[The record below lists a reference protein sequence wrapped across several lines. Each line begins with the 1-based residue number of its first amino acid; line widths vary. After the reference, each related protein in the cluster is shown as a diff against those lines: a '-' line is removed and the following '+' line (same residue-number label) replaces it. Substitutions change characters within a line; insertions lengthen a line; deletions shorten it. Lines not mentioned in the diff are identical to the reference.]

1 MLTRNEFCRWISWV
15 HSQSRSARLALGVT
29 LVSAVLLALPMHAR
43 NYGIL
48 YAFKRHGDGGGPQAG
63 LLLSAQ
69 GDLYGTTFL
78 GGNPACRCGTV
89 FKLFPDDRFTVL
101 YQFKGNDGAN
111 PAAGLIADGNGNLYG
126 TTSQGG
132 RGPSSKGTVFKL
144 TPPTVQHGH
153 WTETVLHSFTGE
165 ADGASPYGSLV
176 LDKAG
181 NLYGTTNRGGAFN
194 DGTVFMVNA
203 TGKESVL
210 YSFTGSPDGAY
221 PYGWLVRD
229 DSGNLYG
236 TTFEG
241 GDSNYGTVF
250 KLDTTGGEAVLHS
263 FARGADGAYP
273 NAGLTLDANGNLYGT
288 TNAGG
293 DKTDEG
299 VIFMVD
305 SRTSAFKL
313 LHSFAGRTNGSS
325 PNAGLIVDD
334 SGTLYGTTT
343 EGGDRDYNGTI
354 FKLDTGGGAY
364 TVLFKFGGYAG
375 SYPYAGLVRDSAGNL
390 YGTTVGAGA
399 HFSGVVFKLNVR

>member
-1 MLTRNEFCRWISWV
+1 MLTNDELDRRLSRM
-15 HSQSRSARLALGVT
+15 HSQSLHARLALAIT
-29 LVSAVLLALPMHAR
+29 LVSAVLLALPLHAR
-43 NYGIL
+43 NYKIL
-48 YAFKRHGDGGGPQAG
+48 YAFKREADGGGPQAG
-63 LLLSAQ
+63 LLLSAK

-78 GGNPACRCGTV
+78 GGDPACSCGTV
-89 FKLFPDDRFTVL
+89 FKLLPDGGFTVL

-132 RGPSSKGTVFKL
+132 RGSSSKGTVFKL
-144 TPPTVQHGH
+144 TRPAVQRGH
-153 WTETVLHSFTGE
+153 WTETVLHAFTGE
-165 ADGASPYGSLV
+165 SDGASPYGGLI

-194 DGTVFMVNA
+194 DGTVFRVDA
-203 TGKESVL
+203 TGKETVL

-250 KLDTTGGEAVLHS
+250 KLDATGKETVLHS

-299 VIFMVD
+299 VIFKVD
-305 SRTSAFKL
+305 GNTGAFRL
-313 LHSFAGRTNGSS
+313 LHTFAGRSDGSS

-334 SGTLYGTTT
+334 SGNLYGTTT

-354 FKLDTGGGAY
+354 FRLDTIGDTF
-364 TVLFKFGGYAG
+364 TVLFRFGGYAG
-375 SYPYAGLVRDSAGNL
+375 SYPYAGLVRDPTGSL

-399 HFSGVVFKLNVR
+399 HYSGVVFKLNVK

>member
-1 MLTRNEFCRWISWV
+1 MLTSNESHRWISRIRL
-15 HSQSRSARLALGVT
+15 QSPCARLALAIT
-29 LVSAVLLALPMHAR
+29 LVSAFLVTLPMHAR

-48 YAFKRHGDGGGPQAG
+48 HAFKRQADGGDPQAG
-63 LLLSAQ
+63 LLLSAK

-78 GGNPACRCGTV
+78 GGDPACSCGTV
-89 FKLFPDDRFTVL
+89 FEVFPDGGFTVL

-111 PAAGLIADGNGNLYG
+111 PSAGLVADGDGNLYG

-132 RGPSSKGTVFKL
+132 RGPSGKGTVFKL
-144 TPPTVQHGH
+144 TPPTAQRGH
-153 WTETVLHSFTGE
+153 WTETVLHTFTGE
-165 ADGASPYGSLV
+165 SDGASPYGSLV

-181 NLYGTTNRGGAFN
+181 NLYGTTSRGGVSN
-194 DGTVFMVNA
+194 DGTVFMVDA
-203 TGKESVL
+203 TSKESVL

-250 KLDTTGGEAVLHS
+250 KLETTGAESVLHS

-273 NAGLTLDANGNLYGT
+273 NAGLTLDASGNLYGT

-293 DKTDEG
+293 DKTDDG
-299 VIFMVD
+299 VIFKVD
-305 SRTSAFKL
+305 SNTGAFRL
-313 LHSFAGRTNGSS
+313 LHTFAGTTNGSS

-334 SGTLYGTTT
+334 SGNLYGTTT

-354 FKLDTGGGAY
+354 FKLDTGGGAF
-364 TVLFKFGGYAG
+364 TVLFTFGGKAG
-375 SYPYAGLVRDSAGNL
+375 SYPYAGLVRDSASNL
-390 YGTTVGAGA
+390 YGTTEGAGA
-399 HFSGVVFKLNVR
+399 QSNGVVFKLNLK